1 MLLMPCPYN
10 TDEKSPQAASSLPKF
25 TRRGHGPVK
34 GPVPQI
40 ALKAG
45 AGSQRAV
52 HPDNTCCC
60 GHKGLSAAGNEGPV
74 PGEPGEAC
82 TPQDSRVARKAAAT
96 ASPFGC
102 PFGAVYL
109 AAPVQTFSEPR
120 DQEAADWPQPL
131 LPLPSAI

>member
-45 AGSQRAV
+45 AGSQGAV
-52 HPDNTCCC
+52 HPIT
-60 GHKGLSAAGNEGPV
+60 LAAVGTRGFQQQEMRGRSQENLAKHAFPKT
-74 PGEPGEAC
+74 A
-82 TPQDSRVARKAAAT
+82 RVARKAAAT